1 MNAQTLSRFDALFD
15 PRGVIVAGASSH
27 PGKFGFVVLH
37 NILRH
42 QYGGKVFATNV
53 DGGEILG
60 IKAYPSVECVP
71 DGAADLVFVCT
82 PVRVNAEL
90 VRDCAAQGSARRVRD
105 DRRLRGRW

>member
-1 MNAQTLSRFDALFD
+1 M
-15 PRGVIVAGASSH
+15 IVAGASSH

-42 QYGGKVFATNV
+42 GYGGKVFATNV

-60 IKAYPSVECVP
+60 VDGARPSIECIP

-82 PVRVNAEL
+82 PVRVNAE
-90 VRDCAAQGSARRVRD
+90 RRA
-105 DRRLRGRW
+105 RLRGARECGLRS